1 MYSDPEGA
9 TPALTSDLVD
19 GIALAINVNLD
30 GSTTLTNFS
39 SQTIVEAG
47 GVTVPEPGGLAEI
60 MFFLLGMM
68 FLGRVS
74 GASSKRT

>member
-1 MYSDPEGA
+1 
-9 TPALTSDLVD
+9 LTSALVD

-47 GVTVPEPGGLAEI
+47 GVTVPEPGGLAEVLLL
-60 MFFLLGMM
+60 FLGMI
-68 FLGRVS
+68 FVRLVS
-74 GASSKRT
+74 GASA

>member
-1 MYSDPEGA
+1 M
-9 TPALTSDLVD
+9 TSALVD

-47 GVTVPEPGGLAEI
+47 GVTVPEPGGLAEVLLL
-60 MFFLLGMM
+60 FLGMI
-68 FLGRVS
+68 FVRLVS
-74 GASSKRT
+74 GASA